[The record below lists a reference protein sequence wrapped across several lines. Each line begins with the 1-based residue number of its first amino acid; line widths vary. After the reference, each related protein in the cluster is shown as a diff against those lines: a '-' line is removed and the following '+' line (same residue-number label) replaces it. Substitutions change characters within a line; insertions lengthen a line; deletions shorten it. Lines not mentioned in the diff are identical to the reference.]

1 MPEQKDKEKIIIIG
15 AGPAGYTAAIYAAR
29 AGLSPLMITGTLEGG
44 QITETQELGNWPG
57 EPEPIT
63 GFDLMDKM
71 KKQAAGYGVR
81 FQNDTVLAIAR
92 HDGTISLQCEKGT
105 AEAEAV
111 IISTG
116 ASPRRLSINGE
127 AEFWGQGVSS
137 CATCDGFF
145 YRKKRTAV
153 IGGGNTAVLDAIY
166 LAGLCREV
174 HLIHRRDG
182 FRCDKYSLDR
192 MYALAEQGKIT
203 LHLGYTAD
211 EILGT
216 QGDGVTGIRIKSVT
230 DGKTL
235 DIACDGVFEAIG
247 HIPSTKPFPK
257 EMLDEKGYIVTG
269 KDETYRTMTAIPGVF
284 AAGDCC
290 EPVYKQAIL
299 AAGDGCRAALEAES
313 WLGTQRQ

>member
-1 MPEQKDKEKIIIIG
+1 MPEQKDKEKIIIVG

-92 HDGTISLQCEKGT
+92 HDGAISLQCEKGT

-182 FRCDKYSLDR
+182 FHR
-192 MYALAEQGKIT
+192 G
-203 LHLGYTAD
+203 
-211 EILGT
+211 
-216 QGDGVTGIRIKSVT
+216 
-230 DGKTL
+230 
-235 DIACDGVFEAIG
+235 
-247 HIPSTKPFPK
+247 
-257 EMLDEKGYIVTG
+257 
-269 KDETYRTMTAIPGVF
+269 
-284 AAGDCC
+284 
-290 EPVYKQAIL
+290 
-299 AAGDGCRAALEAES
+299 
-313 WLGTQRQ
+313 

>member
-15 AGPAGYTAAIYAAR
+15 SGPAGYTAAIYAAR

-92 HDGTISLQCEKGT
+92 HDGAISLQCEKGT

-111 IISTG
+111 IIATG

-145 YRKKRTAV
+145 YRKKRKFLNDTHLV
-153 IGGGNTAVLDAIY
+153 HFEWHLVLCLVKFYCHND
-166 LAGLCREV
+166 LFLFLFFTVQSPHG
-174 HLIHRRDG
+174 
-182 FRCDKYSLDR
+182 
-192 MYALAEQGKIT
+192 
-203 LHLGYTAD
+203 
-211 EILGT
+211 
-216 QGDGVTGIRIKSVT
+216 
-230 DGKTL
+230 
-235 DIACDGVFEAIG
+235 
-247 HIPSTKPFPK
+247 
-257 EMLDEKGYIVTG
+257 
-269 KDETYRTMTAIPGVF
+269 
-284 AAGDCC
+284 
-290 EPVYKQAIL
+290 
-299 AAGDGCRAALEAES
+299 
-313 WLGTQRQ
+313 